1 MANDKDVATDE
12 EESVTMSILRPFSD
26 NGLRTTAPEPE
37 LLRRLARTKAV
48 LFDWDGVF
56 NDGFKDADG
65 GSPFSE
71 VGSMGVNLLRFAL
84 WLRNGSLPK
93 AAVIT
98 GQHNPYAQRFAQ
110 RERLHGV
117 YMGFTN
123 KPEAFDAFLA
133 KHGLQADEV
142 AFFFDDVLDLPVASR
157 CGLRLMIGSPVTAW
171 LVEQAIARGEV
182 DIVTANSGGNNG
194 LREATDAVI
203 ALLANGADV
212 IDHRVRYSEI
222 YQRYLSERQSVVLEV
237 VRNSR

>member
-1 MANDKDVATDE
+1 
-12 EESVTMSILRPFSD
+12 MSILLPFTT

-56 NDGFKDADG
+56 NDGFKDAEG

-93 AAVIT
+93 AGVIT
-98 GQHNPYAQRFAQ
+98 GQHNPYAERFAE

-123 KPEAFDAFLA
+123 KPDAFDAFLA

-142 AFFFDDVLDLPVASR
+142 AFFFDDVLDLPVAAR
-157 CGLRLMIGSPVTAW
+157 CGLRVMIGSPVTAW
-171 LVEQAIARGEV
+171 LVEQVIARGEV
-182 DIVTANSGGNNG
+182 DLVTANSGGSNG
-194 LREATDAVI
+194 LRETTDAVI
-203 ALLANGADV
+203 ALLGNGPEV
-212 IDHRVRYSEI
+212 IEHRVKYSET
-222 YQRYLSERQSVVLEV
+222 YQRYLSERQAVAPSI
-237 VRNSR
+237 VRNAR

>member
-1 MANDKDVATDE
+1 
-12 EESVTMSILRPFSD
+12 MSSIKVFTT
-26 NGLRTTAPEPE
+26 NGLRTTAPETE

-84 WLRNGSLPK
+84 WMRNGHLPK

-98 GQHNPYAQRFAQ
+98 GQHNPYAERFAQ

-117 YMGFTN
+117 FMGFTN

-142 AFFFDDVLDLPVASR
+142 AFFFDDVLDLPVAAR
-157 CGLRLMIGSPVTAW
+157 CGLRIMIGSPVTAW
-171 LVEQAIARGEV
+171 LVEQVIARGEV
-182 DIVTANSGGNNG
+182 DIVTFNSGGSNG
-194 LREATDAVI
+194 LREATDAVM
-203 ALLANGADV
+203 ALLGVGRDV
-212 IDHRVRYSEI
+212 LAHRAGYTET
-222 YQRYLSERQSVVLEV
+222 YQRYLGERQAVEPVI
-237 VRNSR
+237 VRNAR

>member
-1 MANDKDVATDE
+1 
-12 EESVTMSILRPFSD
+12 MSLLQPFIG
-26 NGLRTTAPEPE
+26 NGLRVIGSEKE

-56 NDGFKDADG
+56 NNGFKDADG

-84 WLRNGSLPK
+84 WLRNGHLPK

-98 GQHNPYAQRFAQ
+98 GQHNPNAERFAQ

-142 AFFFDDVLDLPVASR
+142 AFFFDDVLDLPVAAR
-157 CGLRLMIGSPVTAW
+157 CGLRVMIGSPVTAW
-171 LVEQAIARGEV
+171 LLEQAIARGEV
-182 DIVTANSGGNNG
+182 DLVTANSGGDNG

-203 ALLANGADV
+203 ALLGNGADV
-212 IDHRVRYSEI
+212 IDHRVDYSDI
-222 YQRYLSERQSVVLEV
+222 YQRYLNERQAVVPEV
-237 VRNSR
+237 VRNAR

>member
-1 MANDKDVATDE
+1 
-12 EESVTMSILRPFSD
+12 MSSIKVFTT
-26 NGLRTTAPEPE
+26 NGLRTTAPETE

-84 WLRNGSLPK
+84 WMRNGHLPK

-98 GQHNPYAQRFAQ
+98 GQHNPYAERFAQ

-117 YMGFTN
+117 FMGFTN

-142 AFFFDDVLDLPVASR
+142 AFFFDDVLDLPVAAR
-157 CGLRLMIGSPVTAW
+157 CGLRIMIGSPVTAW
-171 LVEQAIARGEV
+171 LVEQVIARAEV
-182 DIVTANSGGNNG
+182 DIVTSNSGGSNG
-194 LREATDAVI
+194 LREATDAVM
-203 ALLANGADV
+203 ALLGVGRDV
-212 IDHRVRYSEI
+212 LAHRAGYTET
-222 YQRYLSERQSVVLEV
+222 YQRYLGERQAVEPVI
-237 VRNSR
+237 VRNAR

>member
-1 MANDKDVATDE
+1 
-12 EESVTMSILRPFSD
+12 MSSIKVFTT
-26 NGLRTTAPEPE
+26 NGLRTTAPETE

-84 WLRNGSLPK
+84 WLRNGHLPK

-98 GQHNPYAQRFAQ
+98 GQHNPYAERFAQ

-117 YMGFTN
+117 FMGFTN

-142 AFFFDDVLDLPVASR
+142 AFFFDDVLDLPVAAR
-157 CGLRLMIGSPVTAW
+157 CGLRIMIGSPVTAW
-171 LVEQAIARGEV
+171 LVEQVIARGEV
-182 DIVTANSGGNNG
+182 DIVTSNSGGSNG
-194 LREATDAVI
+194 LREATDAVM
-203 ALLANGADV
+203 ALLGVGRDV
-212 IDHRVRYSEI
+212 LAHRAGYTET
-222 YQRYLSERQSVVLEV
+222 YQRYLGERQAVEPVI
-237 VRNSR
+237 VRNAR

>member
-1 MANDKDVATDE
+1 MLQGKHTGALV
-12 EESVTMSILRPFSD
+12 LR
-26 NGLRTTAPEPE
+26 LLAPEPE

-56 NDGFKDADG
+56 NDGFKDAEG

-84 WLRNGSLPK
+84 WLRNGHLPK

-98 GQHNPYAQRFAQ
+98 GQHNPYSERFAQ
-110 RERLHGV
+110 RERLHGL

-123 KPEAFDAFLA
+123 KPDAFDAFLA

-142 AFFFDDVLDLPVASR
+142 VFFFDDVLDLPVAAR
-157 CGLRLMIGSPVTAW
+157 CGLRVMIASPVTAW
-171 LVEQAIARGEV
+171 LVEQVIARGEV
-182 DIVTANSGGNNG
+182 DLITANSGGNNG

-203 ALLANGADV
+203 ALLGNGSDM
-212 IDHRVRYSEI
+212 IEHRVRYSET
-222 YQRYLSERQSVVLEV
+222 YQRYLSERQSVVPEV
-237 VRNSR
+237 VRNPR

>member
-1 MANDKDVATDE
+1 MSLRQPFIGNSLRIIGSEKD
-12 EESVTMSILRPFSD
+12 
-26 NGLRTTAPEPE
+26 

-56 NDGFKDADG
+56 NDGFKDAEG

-84 WLRNGSLPK
+84 WLRNGHLPK

-98 GQHNPYAQRFAQ
+98 GQHNPYAERFAQ

-133 KHGLQADEV
+133 KHSLQADEV
-142 AFFFDDVLDLPVASR
+142 AYFFDDVLDLPVAAR
-157 CGLRLMIGSPVTAW
+157 CGLRVMIGSPVTAW
-171 LVEQAIARGEV
+171 FAEQAIARGAV
-182 DIVTANSGGNNG
+182 DLVTANSGGNNG

-203 ALLANGADV
+203 ALLGNGGDV
-212 IDHRVRYSEI
+212 IDHRVSYTDT
-222 YQRYLSERQSVVLEV
+222 YQRYLRERQAVVPEV
-237 VRNSR
+237 VRNAR

>member
-1 MANDKDVATDE
+1 
-12 EESVTMSILRPFSD
+12 MSSIKVFTT
-26 NGLRTTAPEPE
+26 NGLRTTAPETE

-84 WLRNGSLPK
+84 WMRNGHLPK

-98 GQHNPYAQRFAQ
+98 GQHNPYAERFAQ

-117 YMGFTN
+117 FMGFTN

-142 AFFFDDVLDLPVASR
+142 AFFFDDVLDLPVAAR
-157 CGLRLMIGSPVTAW
+157 CGLRIMIGSPVTAW
-171 LVEQAIARGEV
+171 LVEQVIARGEV
-182 DIVTANSGGNNG
+182 DIVTSNSGGSNG
-194 LREATDAVI
+194 LREATDAVM
-203 ALLANGADV
+203 ALLGVGRDV
-212 IDHRVRYSEI
+212 LAHRAGYTET
-222 YQRYLSERQSVVLEV
+222 YQRYLGERQAVEPVI
-237 VRNSR
+237 VRNAR

>member
-1 MANDKDVATDE
+1 
-12 EESVTMSILRPFSD
+12 MSLLQPFTD
-26 NGLRTTAPEPE
+26 NGLRLIGSEKE
-37 LLRRLARTKAV
+37 LLRRLARTKDV

-56 NDGFKDADG
+56 NDGFKDAEG

-84 WLRNGSLPK
+84 WLRNGHLPK

-98 GQHNPYAQRFAQ
+98 GQHNPYAERFAQ

-123 KPEAFDAFLA
+123 KPDAFDAFLA
-133 KHGLQADEV
+133 KHGLQAEEV
-142 AFFFDDVLDLPVASR
+142 AFFFDDVLDLPVAAR
-157 CGLRLMIGSPVTAW
+157 CGLRVMIGSPVTAW

-182 DIVTANSGGNNG
+182 DLVTANSGGNNG

-212 IDHRVRYSEI
+212 IDHRVTYSET
-222 YQRYLSERQSVVLEV
+222 YQSYLGERQAVEPVV
-237 VRNSR
+237 VRNAR

>member
-1 MANDKDVATDE
+1 
-12 EESVTMSILRPFSD
+12 MSALKPFTTQ
-26 NGLRTTAPEPE
+26 GLRTTAPEPE

-56 NDGFKDADG
+56 NDGLKDAEG

-98 GQHNPYAQRFAQ
+98 GQHNPYAERFAQ

-133 KHGLQADEV
+133 KHGLQTDEV
-142 AFFFDDVLDLPVASR
+142 AFFFDDVLDLPVAAR
-157 CGLRLMIGSPVTAW
+157 CGLRIMIGSPVTAW
-171 LVEQAIARGEV
+171 LVEQVIARGEV

-203 ALLANGADV
+203 ALLANGAAV
-212 IDHRVRYSEI
+212 IDHRVNYSET
-222 YQRYLSERQSVVLEV
+222 YRRYLSERQAVVPEA
-237 VRNSR
+237 VRNAR

>member
-1 MANDKDVATDE
+1 
-12 EESVTMSILRPFSD
+12 MSTLKPFTD
-26 NGLRTTAPEPE
+26 NGLRVIGTEKD

-48 LFDWDGVF
+48 IFDWDGVF
-56 NDGFKDADG
+56 NNGFKDAEG

-84 WLRNGSLPK
+84 WLRNGKLPK

-98 GQHNPYAQRFAQ
+98 GQHNPYAERFAL

-133 KHGLQADEV
+133 DHGLQAEEV

-157 CGLRLMIGSPVTAW
+157 CGLRVMIGSPVTAW
-171 LVEQAIARGEV
+171 LVEQVVSRGEV
-182 DIVTANSGGNNG
+182 DLITANSGGNNG

-203 ALLANGADV
+203 ALLGLGRDTIA
-212 IDHRVRYSEI
+212 HRVAYSET
-222 YQRYLSERQSVVLEV
+222 YQRYLSDRQAVEPTI
-237 VRNSR
+237 VRNAR